1 MLLASALATLA
12 FFSSSI
18 LAQDVIYDEASPED
32 YDLDPDDVP
41 PHLQT
46 QLEIPGMVKHTA
58 YQHDDGDVFHIFVHK
73 SYAEPDQKGEHKPVF
88 KREYGSRKPVLKRQ
102 HLPSGASLH
111 KREDK
116 AKPAEPKKDENKAS
130 PAEPNKD
137 KPVDG
142 KDTKIYKV
150 HVVEHSAIV
159 AYQDLPRPANATKPS
174 NQTLAQT
181 SKKECTDLGGTLT
194 CASAP
199 KKEGGEVLQWRCR
212 IAYFG
217 GNPIE
222 DKWVTGDE
230 GKCQR
235 SETEA
240 EKEKKAEEARKKKE
254 EDRKKREEEEKKKKA
269 DEEAKKKKAEEEK
282 KKKKLPKFDDG
293 GRCGMSTFK
302 NLTTSNAAYTGGCQ
316 AIHNWAAKRLGK
328 WAIGAKVEGDIN
340 LIVAG
345 SNSGAN
351 CRFVIRN
358 NNEHTN
364 FIGTADVRD
373 LIRDSRLRFQ
383 VTYSNKTGVGERMGA
398 EGHMKCDKQYKNG
411 TKFEQKVDWAILKY
425 DGSV

>member
-12 FFSSSI
+12 LLSGSVVGK
-18 LAQDVIYDEASPED
+18 DVIYDEASPEN

-46 QLEIPGMVKHTA
+46 RLEIPGMVKHTA
-58 YQHDDGDVFHIFVHK
+58 YRHDDGDVFHIFVHN
-73 SYAEPDQKGEHKPVF
+73 SYAEPGPNGEHKPVF
-88 KREYGSRKPVLKRQ
+88 KREYA
-102 HLPSGASLH
+102 PSAAGLRR
-111 KREDK
+111 REDK
-116 AKPAEPKKDENKAS
+116 AKPAESQKDETADGS
-130 PAEPNKD
+130 D
-137 KPVDG
+137 K
-142 KDTKIYKV
+142 KIYKV

-174 NQTLAQT
+174 NQTVAEV
-181 SKKECTDLGGTLT
+181 SKKECNALGGTLT

-222 DKWVTGDE
+222 DKWVPGDE

-254 EDRKKREEEEKKKKA
+254 EEEKKKKK
-269 DEEAKKKKAEEEK
+269 EEEEDKKKKAEEEK

-302 NLTTSNAAYTGGCQ
+302 NLTTATAAYTGGCQ

-328 WAIGAKVEGDIN
+328 WAIGAKVQGDIN

-358 NNEHTN
+358 NNEHTT
-364 FIGTADVRD
+364 FVGTADVRD
-373 LIRDSRLRFQ
+373 LVRDSRLRFQ

-425 DGSV
+425 DGTV

>member
-1 MLLASALATLA
+1 MLLAGTLATLA
-12 FFSSSI
+12 LLSSSV
-18 LAQDVIYDEASPED
+18 LSQDVMYDEASPEE

-58 YQHDDGDVFHIFVHK
+58 YQHDDGDVFHIFVHN
-73 SYAEPDQKGEHKPVF
+73 SYAEPDQNGEHKPVF
-88 KREYGSRKPVLKRQ
+88 KREYGTNKPIRKRQ
-102 HLPSGASLH
+102 HVPPTTLH

-116 AKPAEPKKDENKAS
+116 AKPAEPKKDEIADD
-130 PAEPNKD
+130 KD
-137 KPVDG
+137 K
-142 KDTKIYKV
+142 KIYKV

-174 NQTLAQT
+174 NQTIAQT
-181 SKKECTDLGGTLT
+181 TKKECKDLSGTLT

-199 KKEGGEVLQWRCR
+199 RKEGGEVLQWRCR

-222 DKWVTGDE
+222 DKWVPGDE

-235 SETEA
+235 SDTEA
-240 EKEKKAEEARKKKE
+240 EKEKKAEEARKKE
-254 EDRKKREEEEKKKKA
+254 EDRKKKEEEEKKKKA
-269 DEEAKKKKAEEEK
+269 EEQAKKKKAEEEK
-282 KKKKLPKFDDG
+282 KKKKLPKFEDG

-302 NLTTSNAAYTGGCQ
+302 NLTTTNSAYTGGCQ

-328 WAIGAKVEGDIN
+328 WAIGAKVQGDIN

-358 NNEHTN
+358 NNEHTT

-373 LIRDSRLRFQ
+373 LVRDSRLRFQ
-383 VTYSNKTGVGERMGA
+383 VTYSNKTGIGERMGA